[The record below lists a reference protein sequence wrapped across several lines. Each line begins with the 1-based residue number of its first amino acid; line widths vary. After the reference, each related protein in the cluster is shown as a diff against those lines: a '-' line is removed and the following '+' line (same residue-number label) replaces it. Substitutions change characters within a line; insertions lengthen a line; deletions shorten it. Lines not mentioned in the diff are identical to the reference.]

1 MRCGTYR
8 IPNTKSHGRLIS
20 TNKLRFG
27 AFRGFGNPQVT
38 FAGEQQIDEIARTL
52 GIDPF
57 AIRRKNMLRHG
68 DPWFVGPKVA
78 SNGLLECLD
87 KVEDASGWKHR
98 MQKQDGASKRGY
110 GLAVTAHISGL
121 LGTGAIVPLL
131 EDRTT
136 SLHPAPPPLAQS
148 SNTR

>member
-1 MRCGTYR
+1 M
-8 IPNTKSHGRLIS
+8 
-20 TNKLRFG
+20 
-27 AFRGFGNPQVT
+27 
-38 FAGEQQIDEIARTL
+38 DEIARTR

-121 LGTGAIVPLL
+121 LGTGAIVRML
-131 EDRTT
+131 EDGTISLNT
-136 SLHPAPPPLAQS
+136 SATHIRQRSATLLPQILPQTPK
-148 SNTR
+148 

>member
-1 MRCGTYR
+1 
-8 IPNTKSHGRLIS
+8 
-20 TNKLRFG
+20 
-27 AFRGFGNPQVT
+27 
-38 FAGEQQIDEIARTL
+38 
-52 GIDPF
+52 
-57 AIRRKNMLRHG
+57 MLRHG

-121 LGTGAIVPLL
+121 LGTGAIVPIL
-131 EDRTT
+131 EDGTI
-136 SLHPAPPPLAQS
+136 SLNTGATPLAQG
-148 SNTR
+148 SNPLLAPIPPHTLHVPLERVTVTP